1 MMKTVWAK
9 QALTSDGWQSDVQIT
24 LDDDGMIQTIDAGVP
39 PSGACYGVM
48 LPAPANIHSH
58 AFQRAMAGMTE
69 RRGADPTDNFWSWR
83 KLMYKFLDQL
93 TPDHVEAI
101 AAFVQMEM
109 LEAGYGAS
117 VEFHY
122 LHHQADGTP
131 YENIGEL
138 SGRIAAAAQT
148 SGMGLTL
155 LPVLY
160 EQGGCDG
167 RALTQGQIRFGNNF
181 DRFAKL
187 FESAKV
193 GLQSLP
199 HDCRIGV
206 APHSLRAVSRESL
219 TAVTALHPSG
229 PIHIHLAEQ
238 VGEVE
243 EVVAAYGKRPAEWLF
258 ENHLVDA
265 RWCLIHSTQLQA
277 HETIAMAKSGAV
289 AGLCPITEA
298 NLGDGIFDGVRYLKH
313 GGRFGIGSDSN
324 IRISLSEELRALEYS
339 QRLKHLGR
347 AVLATENRSAGR
359 VLFEGAGVGGAYA
372 SGRNAGE
379 LAPGKL
385 ADMMALDASH
395 IDLMGKSGDM
405 ILDAYIFAGDDSMV
419 SDVWS
424 AGRHMVSQGCHKKRD
439 QIVAQYRTALS
450 SLTEGL

>member
-9 QALTSDGWQSDVQIT
+9 YALTSEGWQSEVQIT
-24 LDDDGMIQTIDAGVP
+24 LDDKGFIQTIEAGVKP
-39 PSGACYGVM
+39 TGERFGVL

-83 KLMYKFLDQL
+83 KLMYRFLDQL

-131 YENIGEL
+131 YDNLAEL
-138 SGRIAAAAQT
+138 SERIAAAAQM

-167 RALTQGQIRFGNNF
+167 QALSQGQVRFGNDF

-187 FESAKV
+187 FDRAKL
-193 GLQSLP
+193 GLKSLP
-199 HDCRIGV
+199 DDSRMGV

-219 TAVTALHPSG
+219 AYATTLHPPG
-229 PIHIHLAEQ
+229 PVHIHLAEQ
-238 VGEVE
+238 VGEVA
-243 EVVAAYGKRPAEWLF
+243 EVVAAYGRRPVEWLF
-258 ENHLVDA
+258 ENYPVDA
-265 RWCLIHSTQLQA
+265 RWCLIHSTQMEA
-277 HETIAMAKSGAV
+277 HETITMAKSGAV

-298 NLGDGIFDGVRYLKH
+298 NLGDGVFDGVRYLKY

-324 IRISLSEELRALEYS
+324 VRISLSEELRALEYS

-347 AVLATENRSAGR
+347 AVLATEDRSSGR
-359 VLFEGAGVGGAYA
+359 VLFEGAASGGAFA

-379 LAPGKL
+379 LAPGTL
-385 ADMMALDASH
+385 ADMMALDITH
-395 IDLMGKSGDM
+395 VDLMGKSGDT
-405 ILDAYIFAGDDSMV
+405 ILDSYIFAGDDSMV
-419 SDVWS
+419 TDVWS
-424 AGRHMVSQGCHKKRD
+424 AGRHMVAQGRHKRRD
-439 QIVAQYRTALS
+439 QIVARYRRAVS
-450 SLTEGL
+450 ALTEGF